1 MELYSIILNST
12 GLLGILFI
20 LVFDGDI
27 RKSRRLDIR
36 FFRWLCVITLI
47 ADSFVVFRSL
57 NYLPVY
63 RDLLDNR
70 MDTVI
75 LCIETALS
83 VIAGLSWL
91 KFVDASAFNSPDRIK
106 RRYRYSFI
114 PLACIAVLT
123 MLAYCFYDALPVLTL
138 ISVLTVYIFALTVS
152 FSYIRYAWK
161 MARVYAKEADQP
173 LILRLDFFVIPWIL
187 CFFNDLIPI
196 PPLDGFLSSLAVIL
210 TWIVVRRRYKYLDPD
225 TGFYTKAFLPELELY
240 IKKSGSKSGSV
251 ILFETKADKDILVES
266 IRASKPSNIAVIIA
280 EGGGFFLIS
289 RVYDINSINYLIKI
303 VCNKTGQDQTDGDI
317 CARYQILKENQ
328 TLREIISAF

>member
-83 VIAGLSWL
+83 VIVGLSWL
-91 KFVDASAFNSPDRIK
+91 KFVDSSAFNSPDRIK